1 MRIENIANRKLKMK
15 RQEIIERLT
24 PLAQRVFEKPDLE
37 LIDTLSA
44 ETLDTWTSLAFM
56 QLLEAIEQ
64 DFGFRF
70 KMMELLS
77 LKTMGNIIDAIA
89 KH

>member
-1 MRIENIANRKLKMK
+1 ME

-24 PLAQRVFEKPDLE
+24 PLARRVFEKPDLF
-37 LIDTLSA
+37 LVDDLSA

-56 QLLEAIEQ
+56 QFLEAIEQ